1 MLEILQKL
9 IDRAGSVR
17 KALEDCGE
25 QLVLAESCTAGMVAS
40 ALAHWPGISK
50 WLCGSMVVYQSAT
63 KETWLGINQ
72 AYLEDPAIGPVSR
85 EVTDEL
91 SQSVL
96 ARTPQATLAAAVTG
110 HLGPGAPPE
119 LDGVIFIALSRRS
132 EMVGETD
139 SQAPSHVVMQYQLR
153 LPPLQLGEKESEFK
167 IVQARQARMLL
178 AADQVL
184 ECILKSLV
192 AKRSTQ

>member
-1 MLEILQKL
+1 MSEILQKV

-17 KALEDCGE
+17 KALEQCGE

-72 AYLEDPAIGPVSR
+72 AYLDNPAIGPVSR

-91 SQSVL
+91 SQAVL

-110 HLGPGAPPE
+110 HLGPGAPPD
-119 LDGVIFIALSRRS
+119 LDGVIFITLSRRS
-132 EMVGETD
+132 DMVGEAGGK
-139 SQAPSHVVMQYQLR
+139 APSHVVMQYQLR
-153 LPPLQLGEKESEFK
+153 LPPLEIAEKESEFE

-178 AADQVL
+178 AADTVL

-192 AKRSTQ
+192 TKRSSR